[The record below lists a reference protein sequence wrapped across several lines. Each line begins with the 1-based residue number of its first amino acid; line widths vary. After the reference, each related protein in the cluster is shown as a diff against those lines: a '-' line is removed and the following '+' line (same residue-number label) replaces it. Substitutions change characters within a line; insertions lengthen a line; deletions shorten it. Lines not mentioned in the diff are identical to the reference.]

1 MRKNYFI
8 TFLFSLFSVLA
19 FAQVTITPSTFNVT
33 DQITIT
39 VNLAQITCN
48 GIPTST
54 TKVYA
59 HAGIGNDTDEY
70 GFSVVGNWGQ
80 DNGVGLMTNNGN
92 GIWSLTI
99 TPSTYFNLNATQQAN
114 ATKLGLV
121 FRNANGSQEMKLPAT
136 GGGCGNF
143 VFNVGTFQ
151 VNLTAP
157 QNNSTTILNSGGNL
171 LVSATNTGGNSSY
184 VLKANGTT
192 INTNASTANYSY
204 THTNITSNQTY
215 QLEIT
220 QGSST
225 ITRNFSAIVNPGT
238 ISQAIP
244 AGLEDGINYNS
255 SDPTKATLKLNAPGK
270 DFVYVAG
277 SFNNWQ
283 PDASY
288 AMRRDPSTN
297 IFWLELTGLTP
308 GQNYTYQY
316 WVVDQTPVA
325 NSPVLVKTADMYST
339 LVLSQF
345 DDPWIPATS
354 YPNMPAFPEGQQ
366 REVTVLQTG
375 QQPFNWSNA
384 TTNFVKPNKDNLII
398 YEVLIRDFDANRNY
412 QDLINRIDYFKNLK
426 INAIQLMPIMEFEG
440 NESWGYNT
448 SFHMALDKF
457 YGTSDKFKE
466 FVDLCHQNGIA
477 VILDLALNHA
487 FGRNPGLRMWMNDP
501 DGDGW
506 GPPSIDNPYFNTVA
520 RHSYS
525 VGEDFNH
532 QSELTKYY
540 TRRVI
545 KHWIEEYKIDG
556 FRWDLTKGFTQNC
569 TGADEGCTNAYQA
582 DRVAVLKE
590 YADYS
595 WTLDPNHYVI
605 FEHLGSD
612 NEEQQ
617 WANYRLNEGKGI
629 MMWGEL
635 WDPYKQLISG
645 NSVNADINRVG
656 HVSRG
661 FQGKRLIGYP
671 ESHDKDRIIY
681 EAVTFG
687 NGGGTAPVN
696 GNLNN
701 AINRMKAI
709 AATNILVPGPKMVWH
724 FASLGMGDSIWTCS
738 NGTINSSYDAIPGDC
753 KLDTKPQPQWT
764 QNWLADPLR
773 NSVYNTYAKLNALKT
788 SQPVFNGEY
797 SISPNGNNIRQR
809 IYIFDNSLPASQLKN
824 VVVLA
829 NFSVANQNITPDFP
843 YTGIWYDL
851 MTETPL
857 NVTSTTAQITL
868 GPGEFKVYGNQLVT
882 LNADD
887 FELADDFEIYPN
899 PATTS
904 FSLNVSANR
913 VEVYSLTGQLV
924 KSFTASFSENHLFD
938 VSELNSG
945 IYMVKVSDTYNR
957 EKVMK
962 LIKN

>member
-1 MRKNYFI
+1 MKKIYFLLL
-8 TFLFSLFSVLA
+8 FLSLLTLNS
-19 FAQVTITPSTFNVT
+19 FAQVTTIPSPAEASEAVTLNFNKAGT
-33 DQITIT
+33 GL
-39 VNLAQITCN
+39 NAYN
-48 GIPTST
+48 GVI
-54 TKVYA
+54 YA
-59 HAGIGNDTDEY
+59 HIG
-70 GFSVVGNWGQ
+70 
-80 DNGVGLMTNNGN
+80 
-92 GIWSLTI
+92 LTI
-99 TPSTYFNLNATQQAN
+99 DGVQWQNVKGTWGNNSTQPALTLVSGSNYTLNLSPDLYTYFNVPTTSSITQICV
-114 ATKLGLV
+114 V
-121 FRNANGSQEMKLPAT
+121 FRGST
-136 GGGCGNF
+136 GTPQTTDYF
-143 VFNVGTFQ
+143 INVGAFQ
-151 VNLTAP
+151 ATL
-157 QNNSTTILNSGGNL
+157 NSPAINSNTILNSGANLSITASNTNGNADYNL
-171 LVSATNTGGNSSY
+171 LANGVSINAFTGSSY
-184 VLKANGTT
+184 AFTD
-192 INTNASTANYSY
+192 
-204 THTNITSNQTY
+204 TNITNNKNYELQ
-215 QLEIT
+215 IT
-220 QGSST
+220 QGGTTFS
-225 ITRNFSAIVNPGT
+225 RNFNVIVNPGT

-244 AGLEDGINYNS
+244 TGLEDGINYNI

-283 PDASY
+283 PDTSY

-308 GQNYTYQY
+308 GQVYTYQY

-325 NSPVLVKTADMYST
+325 NSPVMVKAADMYST
-339 LVLSQF
+339 LVLSPF
-345 DDPWIPATS
+345 DDPWIPAAS
-354 YPNMPAFPEGQQ
+354 YPNLPTYPQGQQ
-366 REVTVLQTG
+366 REVTVLQTA
-375 QQPFNWSNA
+375 QPAYSWSAA
-384 TTNFVKPNKDNLII
+384 TTNFVKPNKDNLVI
-398 YEVLIRDFDANRNY
+398 YEVLIRDFDANRNF

-426 INAIQLMPIMEFEG
+426 VNAIELMPIMEFEG

-487 FGRNPGLRMWMNDP
+487 FGRNPGVRMWMNDP

-506 GPPSIDNPYFNTVA
+506 GPPSTDNPYFNTVA

-532 QSELTKYY
+532 QSEMTKYY
-540 TRRVI
+540 TKRVI

-569 TGADEGCTNAYQA
+569 TGGNEICTNAYQA

-595 WTLDPNHYVI
+595 WSLDPNHYVI

-635 WDPYKQLISG
+635 WEPYKQLISG
-645 NSVNADINRVG
+645 NSANANINRVG

-687 NGGGTAPVN
+687 NGGGTTPVN

-701 AINRMKAI
+701 AINRIKAI

-797 SISPNGNNIRQR
+797 SISPNGDNLRQR
-809 IYIFDNSLPASQLKN
+809 IYVFDNSLPASQLKN

-829 NFSVANQNITPDFP
+829 NFSVSDQNITPDFP

-868 GPGEFKVYGNQLVT
+868 APGEFRVYGNQMVT
-882 LNADD
+882 LNTDEI
-887 FELADDFEIYPN
+887 ELADDFAIHPN
-899 PATTS
+899 PASTS
-904 FSLNVSANR
+904 FTLNVSTNR

-924 KSFTASFSENHLFD
+924 KSFTSAFSENHLFD
-938 VSELNSG
+938 ISELNSG
-945 IYMVKVSDTYNR
+945 VYLVKASDSFNR

>member
-1 MRKNYFI
+1 MRNKITYVYFLLLV
-8 TFLFSLFSVLA
+8 TFFA
-19 FAQVTITPSTFNVT
+19 FGQVTITPSTFNVT

-39 VNLAQITCN
+39 VNLAQTTCN

-99 TPSTYFNLNATQQAN
+99 TPSTYFNLNATQQSN

-121 FRNANGSQEMKLPAT
+121 FRNANGSQEMKLPLG

-192 INTNASTANYSY
+192 INTNASTASYSF
-204 THTNITSNQTY
+204 THTNITTNQNY

-225 ITRNFSAIVNPGT
+225 ITRSFSVIVNPGT

-244 AGLEDGINYNS
+244 PGLEDGINYNI

-283 PDASY
+283 PDTSY

-308 GQNYTYQY
+308 GQVYTYQY

-325 NSPVLVKTADMYST
+325 NSPVMVKTADMYST
-339 LVLSQF
+339 LVLSPF
-345 DDPWIPATS
+345 DDPWIPAAS
-354 YPNMPAFPEGQQ
+354 YPNLPTYPQGQQ
-366 REVTVLQTG
+366 REVTVLQTA
-375 QQPFNWSNA
+375 QPAYSWSAA
-384 TTNFVKPNKDNLII
+384 TTNFVKPNKDNLVI

-426 INAIQLMPIMEFEG
+426 INAIQLMPVMEFEG

-448 SFHMALDKF
+448 SFHMSLDKF
-457 YGTSDKFKE
+457 YGTSAKFKE
-466 FVDLCHQNGIA
+466 FIDLCHQNGIA

-487 FGRNPGLRMWMNDP
+487 FGRNPGVRMWMNDP

-506 GPPSIDNPYFNTVA
+506 GPPSTDNPYFNTVA

-540 TRRVI
+540 TKRVI

-569 TGADEGCTNAYQA
+569 TGADEGCTNNYQA
-582 DRVAVLKE
+582 DRVAILKE

-595 WTLDPNHYVI
+595 WSLDPNHYAI

-645 NSVNADINRVG
+645 NSANADINRVG

-724 FASLGMGDSIWTCS
+724 FASLGMGDSIWTCT

-809 IYIFDNSLPASQLKN
+809 IYVFDNSLPASQLKN
-824 VVVLA
+824 VVILA

-843 YTGIWYDL
+843 YTGTWYDL
-851 MTETPL
+851 MAETPL

-868 GPGEFKVYGNQLVT
+868 APGEFRVYGNQLVT
-882 LNADD
+882 LNTDEI
-887 FELADDFEIYPN
+887 ELADDFAMYPN
-899 PATTS
+899 PTSNTFALSVAT
-904 FSLNVSANR
+904 NK
-913 VEVYSLTGQLV
+913 VEIYSLTGQLV
-924 KSFTASFSENHLFD
+924 KSFNATFSENHVFD
-938 VSELNSG
+938 ISDLNTG
-945 IYMVKVSDTYNR
+945 IYLVKASDNNNR
-957 EKVMK
+957 EKSMK